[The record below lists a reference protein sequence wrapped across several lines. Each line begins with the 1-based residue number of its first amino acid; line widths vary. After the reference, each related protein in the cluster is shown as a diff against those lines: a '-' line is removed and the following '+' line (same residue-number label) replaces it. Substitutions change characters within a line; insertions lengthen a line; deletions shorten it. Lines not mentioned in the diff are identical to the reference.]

1 MFIIKIGNTKQL
13 FLNKKEENF
22 IKPLC
27 DSLGIEESDI
37 EAHMID
43 EADQKQITKEMKIN
57 FGVQF
62 DFDLDS
68 KKLLKVERAKFA
80 IGQVKPMCILN
91 LEPVGDDVPLND
103 PTEKTPAE
111 YGELSEAGK
120 KAYLKAIKREPR
132 AWEKSE
138 YVAFFSATEVPYFLA
153 NDTETQ
159 DQKIEVLTFKTK
171 KVKKINYS
179 QTVNSLTGEIG
190 MKVDSM
196 EFEE

>member
-13 FLNKKEENF
+13 FLNKKDENF

-27 DSLGIEESDI
+27 ESLDLEDSDI

-57 FGVQF
+57 FGVRF
-62 DFDLDS
+62 DFDLDA
-68 KKLLKVERAKFA
+68 KKLVRLERAQFQVGQPRPFHVMGMDA
-80 IGQVKPMCILN
+80 IEDHIQI
-91 LEPVGDDVPLND
+91 ND
-103 PTEKTPAE
+103 PTAISESEFMTLDDDSKKT
-111 YGELSEAGK
+111 
-120 KAYLKAIKREPR
+120 YLKAIHRHPKQWEKREYI
-132 AWEKSE
+132 S
-138 YVAFFSATEVPYFLA
+138 FFADKEVPYFLA
-153 NDTETQ
+153 GDEETI
-159 DQKIEVLTFKTK
+159 DKKIEVLTFKTK
-171 KVKKINYS
+171 KVTKINYS

>member
-1 MFIIKIGNTKQL
+1 MFIIKIGSTKQL

-27 DSLGIEESDI
+27 DGLGIEESDI
-37 EAHMID
+37 ETHMID
-43 EADQKQITKEMKIN
+43 ETDQKQIIREMRIN

-62 DFDLDS
+62 DFDLDA
-68 KKLLKVERAKFA
+68 KKLLRVERAKYQA
-80 IGQVKPMCILN
+80 GQAKPMCILN
-91 LEPVGDDVPLND
+91 LEPVNDDVPLND

-111 YGELSEAGK
+111 YGELSEAEK

-132 AWEKSE
+132 TWEKGE
-138 YVAFFSATEVPYFLA
+138 YISFFSATEVPYFLA
-153 NDTETQ
+153 NDPETQ